1 MMQMNKYLLGGVLT
15 AFICAA
21 MSFPVRA
28 QTIKI
33 LFDATKAQ
41 MAGNADWVIDA
52 DTHNLGYNSSGAMI
66 SGLGDESNPQALP
79 TPAQS
84 GITASTA
91 ETYWNGA
98 LSAWAVDCAKQG
110 YTVETLPYND
120 SITYGNMTHTRD
132 LSKYDVYIV
141 DEPNILFTPAEKNA
155 IVKFV
160 QHGGGLFIISDHT
173 NSDRNGDGYD
183 SPYIWNDLFTTNTVQ
198 SNPFGTTFD
207 LQDFSETST
216 NVANLPADSCLHGPK
231 GNVSKIQYS
240 NGTSMTLSTANN
252 ASVKG
257 LIYKTGASNT
267 GTTQVLFAR
276 SYYGSGKVCALG
288 DSSPT
293 DDGTGDSNDVL
304 YNGYFGDA
312 SGQHQYLLMNATIWL
327 ATKPQVAAGLQDAI
341 PEGPVTLYPNPAKGE
356 VHLTCSCAT
365 SNLHYSWTDI
375 YGRTTAQGEM
385 QTNTG
390 DMVLTVPDTGS
401 GFYFLCIQGDSF
413 SVVRRILVRE

>member
-1 MMQMNKYLLGGVLT
+1 MQMNKYLLGGVLT

-155 IVKFV
+155 IVKLV
-160 QHGGGLFIISDHT
+160 TGLS
-173 NSDRNGDGYD
+173 NS
-183 SPYIWNDLFTTNTVQ
+183 I
-198 SNPFGTTFD
+198 
-207 LQDFSETST
+207 
-216 NVANLPADSCLHGPK
+216 AIALPH
-231 GNVSKIQYS
+231 
-240 NGTSMTLSTANN
+240 
-252 ASVKG
+252 
-257 LIYKTGASNT
+257 
-267 GTTQVLFAR
+267 
-276 SYYGSGKVCALG
+276 
-288 DSSPT
+288 
-293 DDGTGDSNDVL
+293 
-304 YNGYFGDA
+304 
-312 SGQHQYLLMNATIWL
+312 
-327 ATKPQVAAGLQDAI
+327 
-341 PEGPVTLYPNPAKGE
+341 
-356 VHLTCSCAT
+356 
-365 SNLHYSWTDI
+365 
-375 YGRTTAQGEM
+375 
-385 QTNTG
+385 
-390 DMVLTVPDTGS
+390 VPG
-401 GFYFLCIQGDSF
+401 
-413 SVVRRILVRE
+413 